1 MKILKDDSKKLIIDM
16 VIVKPLRSNT
26 FERELKALTEDY
38 VKKVMTMATLWRINN
53 FVPAF
58 PEKIKPKSTKTVDSQ
73 KILRDLRLKALT
85 ASYITAGNPLER
97 QKALSYY
104 FKAKKRIGPKLG
116 HQFERLIKT
125 KNIEIVTSN
134 NSQMKNEILKNKII
148 DEAKNFFNNK
158 KEQHEKLDNHLP
170 FEDNLNTIIEP
181 NDSNFQTLNQSQP
194 EDIATSKVVQFIL
207 NKYPEPDAN
216 TIHKKKLA
224 LAEFYS
230 KDFSVNFLDIRT
242 YEKTKNLNV
251 EWQVILW
258 GGESKSITT
267 TIAEDG
273 TAKTKTKTKKIS
285 GVWKTKDEEDLQK
298 IEDNLK
304 SKKCRAI
311 SDIFEAGSDFL
322 QNFFEIC
329 FQFHND
335 KGEVI
340 NSNNTILPDTLL
352 YTRTSSISI
361 PRLKP
366 KTFTLKTAKS
376 SVEKIASQLPGS
388 YEITINVRAD
398 EECKILTNFL
408 KSSGIYEFDKDYIY
422 NFPASAIFNDNMNTR
437 MDIVIETIS
446 GLEHNPSLRGNTHL
460 ISVTPNE
467 FGKYYKE
474 ILDSGKHKSMVN
486 TPNVNLN
493 FSEKLEW
500 ILTDAR
506 LVNISDVSFG
516 VGNSSPVELQLQF
529 IIKDIYLREGPMSSL
544 KKN

>member
-1 MKILKDDSKKLIIDM
+1 MKILKDNSRKLIIDM
-16 VIVKPLRSNT
+16 VIVRPLKPNT
-26 FERELKALTEDY
+26 FKRELKALTEDY
-38 VKKVMTMATLWRINN
+38 AKKVMTMATLWRINN
-53 FVPAF
+53 FVPVI
-58 PEKIKPKSTKTVDSQ
+58 PEKTKPKSTKTVDSQ
-73 KILRDLRLKALT
+73 KILRDLRLKALA

-104 FKAKKRIGPKLG
+104 FKAKKRIGPELG
-116 HQFERLIKT
+116 HQFEDILKA
-125 KNIEIVTSN
+125 KNIE
-134 NSQMKNEILKNKII
+134 
-148 DEAKNFFNNK
+148 
-158 KEQHEKLDNHLP
+158 
-170 FEDNLNTIIEP
+170 TI
-181 NDSNFQTLNQSQP
+181 TG
-194 EDIATSKVVQFIL
+194 
-207 NKYPEPDAN
+207 
-216 TIHKKKLA
+216 
-224 LAEFYS
+224 
-230 KDFSVNFLDIRT
+230 
-242 YEKTKNLNV
+242 TKNLNV
-251 EWQVILW
+251 EWQVVLW
-258 GGESKSITT
+258 GGESTSTTT
-267 TIAEDG
+267 TINEDG
-273 TAKTKTKTKKIS
+273 IEKTKTETKKVGGAGKTKN
-285 GVWKTKDEEDLQK
+285 EEDLQK
-298 IEDNLK
+298 IEDSLM
-304 SKKCRAI
+304 SKKCKAI

-329 FQFHND
+329 FQFRNN

-340 NSNNTILPDTLL
+340 NNNNTILPDTLL

-366 KTFTLKTAKS
+366 KTFTLKTTKS
-376 SVEKIASQLPGS
+376 SVEKIASHLPGS

-408 KSSGIYEFDKDYIY
+408 KSSGIYEFDKDYAY

-446 GLEHNPSLRGNTHL
+446 GLEHNPSLHGNTHL

-474 ILDSGKHKSMVN
+474 ILDGGKPKSMVN

-529 IIKDIYLREGPMSSL
+529 IIKDIYLREGPMNSS